1 MADCAFVTIRHYIPA
16 QAVRAFMTMQSGLNW
31 AAIRLSN
38 GHRGD
43 EQEDAMD
50 EKLSPKA
57 VLIDLAGVL
66 HTGDDPLP
74 GAVLALARLRASGI
88 PLRFLTNTTRTPSN
102 VLFAKLQ
109 RMGFTL
115 AVREI
120 QTAALAA
127 RTLVRRRGLKPLW
140 LVHPDIAA
148 EMGDSAPDPDVV
160 VLGDMGPHFTYPLL
174 NHAFRLLMQGVPLM
188 AMARNRYFMEPDG
201 LSLDMGA
208 FVAGL
213 EYSAGVSA
221 EITGKPA
228 PAFFAA
234 ALAELGVAAADAVLI
249 GDDLADDIG
258 GAQAAGI
265 PGILVRTGKFR
276 PGDDQNPDIRPAA
289 VFDDFNATVE
299 AIIR

>member
-1 MADCAFVTIRHYIPA
+1 MAANF
-16 QAVRAFMTMQSGLNW
+16 
-31 AAIRLSN
+31 
-38 GHRGD
+38 
-43 EQEDAMD
+43 
-50 EKLSPKA
+50 SPKA

-66 HTGDDPLP
+66 HTGDEALP
-74 GAVLALARLRASGI
+74 GAVLALARLRASGLA
-88 PLRFLTNTTRTPSN
+88 LRFLTNTTRTPSN
-102 VLFAKLQ
+102 ILFAKLQ

-115 AVREI
+115 AAGEI

-127 RTLVRRRGLKPLW
+127 RTLVRRRRLKPLW

-148 EMGDSAPDPDVV
+148 EMGDSAVDPDVV
-160 VLGDMGPHFTYPLL
+160 VLGDMGEHFTYPLL
-174 NHAFRLLMQGVPLM
+174 NRAFRLLMDGLPLM
-188 AMARNRYFMEPDG
+188 AMARNRYFMEADG

-213 EYSAGVSA
+213 EYSAGVTA

-228 PAFFAA
+228 AAFFEA

-265 PGILVRTGKFR
+265 PGLLVRTGKFR
-276 PGDDQNPDIRPAA
+276 PGDDAHPEIRPAA
-289 VFDDFNATVE
+289 VVDNFTAAVN

>member
-1 MADCAFVTIRHYIPA
+1 MAP
-16 QAVRAFMTMQSGLNW
+16 TM
-31 AAIRLSN
+31 
-38 GHRGD
+38 
-43 EQEDAMD
+43 
-50 EKLSPKA
+50 SPKA

-66 HTGDDPLP
+66 HTGDDALP
-74 GAVLALARLRASGI
+74 GAVRALDRLRASGL
-88 PLRFLTNTTRTPSN
+88 PLRFLTNTTRTPSPL
-102 VLFAKLQ
+102 LFAKLQ

-115 AVREI
+115 AASEI

-127 RTLVRRRGLKPLW
+127 RTLVRSRGRRPLW
-140 LVHPDIAA
+140 LVHPDIAE
-148 EMGDSAPDPDVV
+148 EMGDSDPHPDIV
-160 VLGDMGPHFTYPLL
+160 VLGDMGTHFTYPIL

-188 AMARNRYFMEPDG
+188 AMARNRYFMEGDG

-213 EYSAGVSA
+213 EFSAGIKA

-228 PAFFAA
+228 LSFFTA
-234 ALAELGVAAADAVLI
+234 ALSELGVGAAEAVLI

-276 PGDDQNPDIRPAA
+276 AGDDAHPDLRPVATYDDFAAA
-289 VFDDFNATVE
+289 VSALVG
-299 AIIR
+299 

>member
-1 MADCAFVTIRHYIPA
+1 MAANF
-16 QAVRAFMTMQSGLNW
+16 
-31 AAIRLSN
+31 
-38 GHRGD
+38 
-43 EQEDAMD
+43 
-50 EKLSPKA
+50 SPKA

-66 HTGDDPLP
+66 HTGDEALP
-74 GAVLALARLRASGI
+74 GAVLALARLRASGLA
-88 PLRFLTNTTRTPSN
+88 LRFLTNTTRTPSN

-115 AVREI
+115 AAGEI

-127 RTLVRRRGLKPLW
+127 RTLVRRRRLKPLW

-148 EMGDSAPDPDVV
+148 EMGDSAVDPDVV
-160 VLGDMGPHFTYPLL
+160 VLGDMGEHFTYPLL
-174 NHAFRLLMQGVPLM
+174 NRAFRLLMDGLPLM
-188 AMARNRYFMEPDG
+188 AMARNRYFMEADG

-221 EITGKPA
+221 EVTGKPA
-228 PAFFAA
+228 APFFEA

-276 PGDDQNPDIRPAA
+276 PGDDAHPEIRPAA
-289 VFDDFNATVE
+289 VVDNFTAAVN

>member
-1 MADCAFVTIRHYIPA
+1 MPII
-16 QAVRAFMTMQSGLNW
+16 L
-31 AAIRLSN
+31 
-38 GHRGD
+38 
-43 EQEDAMD
+43 
-50 EKLSPKA
+50 PKA

-66 HTGDDPLP
+66 HTGDEALP
-74 GAVLALARLRASGI
+74 GAVRALDRLRASGLS
-88 PLRFLTNTTRTPSN
+88 LRFLTNTTRTPSTT
-102 VLFAKLQ
+102 LFARLQ

-115 AVREI
+115 AASEI

-127 RTLVRRRGLKPLW
+127 RTLVRSRGQRPLW
-140 LVHPDIAA
+140 LVHPDIAG
-148 EMGDSAPDPDVV
+148 EMGESASDPDLV
-160 VLGDMGPHFTYPLL
+160 VLGDMGDHFTYPIL

-213 EYSAGVSA
+213 EYSAGIKA

-228 PAFFAA
+228 PSFFNA
-234 ALAELGVAAADAVLI
+234 ALAELGIGAAEAVLI

-265 PGILVRTGKFR
+265 PGILVRTGKYR
-276 PGDDQNPDIRPAA
+276 AGDEAHPDIRPAA
-289 VFDDFNATVE
+289 VVDDFAAVVD
-299 AIIR
+299 RLLG

>member
-1 MADCAFVTIRHYIPA
+1 MSVLAK
-16 QAVRAFMTMQSGLNW
+16 S
-31 AAIRLSN
+31 
-38 GHRGD
+38 
-43 EQEDAMD
+43 
-50 EKLSPKA
+50 KA

-74 GAVLALARLRASGI
+74 GAVLALARLRATGL

-115 AVREI
+115 AAGEI

-127 RTLVRRRGLKPLW
+127 RTLVRQRGLRPLW
-140 LVHPDIAA
+140 LIHPDIAA
-148 EMGDSAPDPDVV
+148 EMGDSSPDPDVV
-160 VLGDMGPHFTYPLL
+160 VLGDMGPHFTYPIL
-174 NHAFRLLMQGVPLM
+174 NHAFRLLMQGIPLM

-213 EYSAGVSA
+213 EYSAGIKA

-234 ALAELGVAAADAVLI
+234 ALAELGVTPGEAVLI
-249 GDDLADDIG
+249 GDDLSDDIG

-276 PGDDQNPDIRPAA
+276 PGDDEHPAIRPAA
-289 VFDDFNATVE
+289 VFDDFAATVD
-299 AIIR
+299 AIFC

>member
-1 MADCAFVTIRHYIPA
+1 MAANF
-16 QAVRAFMTMQSGLNW
+16 
-31 AAIRLSN
+31 
-38 GHRGD
+38 
-43 EQEDAMD
+43 
-50 EKLSPKA
+50 SPKA

-66 HTGDDPLP
+66 HTGDEALP
-74 GAVLALARLRASGI
+74 GAVLALARLRASGLA
-88 PLRFLTNTTRTPSN
+88 LRFLTNTTRTPSN

-115 AVREI
+115 AAGEI

-127 RTLVRRRGLKPLW
+127 RTLVRRRRLKPLW

-148 EMGDSAPDPDVV
+148 EMGDSAVDPDVV
-160 VLGDMGPHFTYPLL
+160 VLGDMGEHFTYPVL
-174 NHAFRLLMQGVPLM
+174 NRAFRLLMDGLPLM
-188 AMARNRYFMEPDG
+188 AMARNRYFMEADG

-221 EITGKPA
+221 EVTGKPA
-228 PAFFAA
+228 APFFEA

-276 PGDDQNPDIRPAA
+276 PGDDAHPEIRPAA
-289 VFDDFNATVE
+289 VVDNFTAAVN

>member
-1 MADCAFVTIRHYIPA
+1 M
-16 QAVRAFMTMQSGLNW
+16 
-31 AAIRLSN
+31 
-38 GHRGD
+38 
-43 EQEDAMD
+43 
-50 EKLSPKA
+50 SPKA

-66 HTGDDPLP
+66 HTGDDALP
-74 GAVLALARLRASGI
+74 GAVRALDRLRASGL
-88 PLRFLTNTTRTPSN
+88 PLRFLTNTTRTPSPL
-102 VLFAKLQ
+102 LFAKLQ

-115 AVREI
+115 AASEI

-127 RTLVRRRGLKPLW
+127 RTLVRSRGRRPLW
-140 LVHPDIAA
+140 LVHPDIAE
-148 EMGDSAPDPDVV
+148 EMGDSDPHPDIV
-160 VLGDMGPHFTYPLL
+160 VLGDMGTHFTYPIL

-188 AMARNRYFMEPDG
+188 AMARNRYFMEGDG

-213 EYSAGVSA
+213 EFSAGIKA

-228 PAFFAA
+228 LSFFTA
-234 ALAELGVAAADAVLI
+234 ALSELGVGAAEAVLI

-276 PGDDQNPDIRPAA
+276 AGDDAHPDLRPVATYDDFAAA
-289 VFDDFNATVE
+289 VSALVG
-299 AIIR
+299 

>member
-1 MADCAFVTIRHYIPA
+1 MGAT
-16 QAVRAFMTMQSGLNW
+16 
-31 AAIRLSN
+31 
-38 GHRGD
+38 
-43 EQEDAMD
+43 
-50 EKLSPKA
+50 LSPKA

-66 HTGDDPLP
+66 HTGDEALP
-74 GAVLALARLRASGI
+74 GAVLALARLRASGLA
-88 PLRFLTNTTRTPSN
+88 LRFLTNTTRTPSN
-102 VLFAKLQ
+102 ILFAKLQ

-115 AVREI
+115 AAGEI

-127 RTLVRRRGLKPLW
+127 RTLVRRRRLKPLW
-140 LVHPDIAA
+140 LVHPDIAG
-148 EMGDSAPDPDVV
+148 EMGDSAVDPDVV
-160 VLGDMGPHFTYPLL
+160 VLGDMGEHFTYPVL
-174 NHAFRLLMQGVPLM
+174 NRAFRLLMDGLPLM
-188 AMARNRYFMEPDG
+188 AMARNRYFMEADG

-213 EYSAGVSA
+213 EYSAGISA
-221 EITGKPA
+221 EVTGKPA
-228 PAFFAA
+228 APFFEA

-276 PGDDQNPDIRPAA
+276 PGDDAHPEIRPAA
-289 VFDDFNATVE
+289 VVDNFTAAVN